1 MRSLS
6 ILLVAFSIA
15 SLPAAGVLAQNQ
27 PNTPAQSQTSGNAAT
42 SGSNTSG
49 STGFTGWSRDASQG
63 GTAPA
68 GSSGAGRPETATGL
82 DLNGPAIRYPS
93 GKAPE

>member
-1 MRSLS
+1 MRSFS
-6 ILLVAFSIA
+6 ILLVVVSIG
-15 SLPAAGVLAQNQ
+15 SLPAAGALAQNQ
-27 PNTPAQSQTSGNAAT
+27 PNAPAKSQPTGNAAS

-49 STGFTGWSRDASQG
+49 STGFTNWSRDASRG

-68 GSSGAGRPETATGL
+68 GSSGADRPETATGL
-82 DLNGPAIRYPS
+82 DLNGPAVRFPS

>member
-6 ILLVAFSIA
+6 ILLVAL
-15 SLPAAGVLAQNQ
+15 SLGSLSAAGAL
-27 PNTPAQSQTSGNAAT
+27 AQSQPNAPAKSQTTGNAAS
-42 SGSNTSG
+42 SGANTSG
-49 STGFTGWSRDASQG
+49 STGFTNWSRDASQG

-68 GSSGAGRPETATGL
+68 ASPGAGRPETATGL
-82 DLNGPAIRYPS
+82 DLNGSATRYPS